1 MPLVAF
7 NFKTYKRLLFLLTLL
22 RLHTRYP
29 FSTACKSS
37 QYFYFTGMFFCFFI
51 ITDSNRQYAPGIS
64 FPFRHLS
71 LEPQS
76 IFFLF
81 NLRNRFFRCMIYLQF
96 EITVLYLS
104 YGSLLF
110 KNCPM
115 FYGLL
120 LMLHVLSE
128 SFCA

>member
-1 MPLVAF
+1 MPPLSLFPQLPPAF
-7 NFKTYKRLLFLLTLL
+7 CHSYEIF
-22 RLHTRYP
+22 
-29 FSTACKSS
+29 A
-37 QYFYFTGMFFCFFI
+37 
-51 ITDSNRQYAPGIS
+51 
-64 FPFRHLS
+64 FRHLS

>member
-1 MPLVAF
+1 
-7 NFKTYKRLLFLLTLL
+7 
-22 RLHTRYP
+22 
-29 FSTACKSS
+29 
-37 QYFYFTGMFFCFFI
+37 MFFCFFI

-71 LEPQS
+71 LESQS

>member
-1 MPLVAF
+1 
-7 NFKTYKRLLFLLTLL
+7 
-22 RLHTRYP
+22 
-29 FSTACKSS
+29 
-37 QYFYFTGMFFCFFI
+37 MFFCFFI
-51 ITDSNRQYAPGIS
+51 ITDSNRQYTPGIS
-64 FPFRHLS
+64 FRFRHLS

-96 EITVLYLS
+96 KYNSSVFIVC
-104 YGSLLF
+104 SLLF

>member
-1 MPLVAF
+1 
-7 NFKTYKRLLFLLTLL
+7 
-22 RLHTRYP
+22 
-29 FSTACKSS
+29 
-37 QYFYFTGMFFCFFI
+37 MFFCFFI
-51 ITDSNRQYAPGIS
+51 ITDFNRQYTPGIS
-64 FPFRHLS
+64 FRFRHLS